1 MASSGIRLGA
11 WGYLTYGHI
20 RQIEKEKKKRER
32 EAIAAKIVVYA
43 EFTVCHLLFD
53 CSYG

>member
-11 WGYLTYGHI
+11 WGYLTWGHI
-20 RQIEKEKKKRER
+20 RQIKKEG

-43 EFTVCHLLFD
+43 GFTVCHLLFD